1 MSSNW
6 RAGLA
11 LSLATA
17 ALWGFLPIVVKGV
30 LKEFDPFTTTWYRF
44 LGGSLLLGLWLLLR
58 RPESLIPPAKGRAAG
73 LLALAILCMSG
84 NFTLFVLSLSYQSPS
99 VAQTVLQLGPT
110 LVFLGG
116 AFLFK
121 EPLGRGQWLGF
132 ATLLG
137 GLGFF
142 FNEKLPL
149 LFASMGPQSV
159 GVLLI
164 TLSAGCFACYSLTQK
179 SLIGTVRPETTLFWA
194 LLCGVALLAP
204 LAKPAQLLHAS
215 PTGLLLLLLA
225 ILHTLLPFFLF
236 GEALRVWD
244 VSRVGAIV
252 ATPPLV
258 TVFATDLIAR
268 LIPDYIKPEGLN
280 ALSYFGVALVVAGCM
295 LGALGKP
302 RRKVEP
308 PLENGSDCEARKET
322 ESAGNAASA

>member
-194 LLCGVALLAP
+194 LLWRSRAAGAAGETGDTPARQPDRLAAAPPRHPPHVAALLP
-204 LAKPAQLLHAS
+204 LRRGAARM
-215 PTGLLLLLLA
+215 GRLA
-225 ILHTLLPFFLF
+225 
-236 GEALRVWD
+236 
-244 VSRVGAIV
+244 VGAIV

-268 LIPDYIKPEGLN
+268 LIPDYINRKGSTRSPIWRRVGSRRLH
-280 ALSYFGVALVVAGCM
+280 ARS
-295 LGALGKP
+295 P
-302 RRKVEP
+302 RQTQE
-308 PLENGSDCEARKET
+308 
-322 ESAGNAASA
+322 ESRAAA